1 MNGRK
6 AKQLRALAGV
16 NKPNRNSRAYF
27 AKEGTTKTKKILHP
41 VDIDSAGKPVVLG
54 TYQTATA
61 QLREG
66 ARVLNKMLKRQF
78 KSKQGMFALV

>member
-16 NKPNRNSRAYF
+16 NKSNRNSRAYF
-27 AKEGTTKTKKILHP
+27 AKAGTTKTHKIEHP
-41 VDIDSAGKPVVLG
+41 VDIDSAGNPVLLG

-66 ARVLNKMLKRQF
+66 ARLLNKMLKKQF